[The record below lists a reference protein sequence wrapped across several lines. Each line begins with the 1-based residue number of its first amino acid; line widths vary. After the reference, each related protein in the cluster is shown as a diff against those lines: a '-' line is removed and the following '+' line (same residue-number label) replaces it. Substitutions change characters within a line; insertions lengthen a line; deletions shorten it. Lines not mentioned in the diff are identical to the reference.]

1 MLARQAALVL
11 AIALSA
17 LSCVAPTLPLP
28 PPDAPQ
34 VSRGE
39 GDSTFHL
46 SGPHGAQPNAIVVVV
61 NLSQD
66 VPRSKRVSGAQAD
79 QGGSWEC
86 DVFARAGDFLDLTQ
100 EIGTARSPSITV
112 RVPR

>member
-1 MLARQAALVL
+1 MLARRAAL
-11 AIALSA
+11 ALT
-17 LSCVAPTLPLP
+17 LLVVSCVAPTLPLP
-28 PPDAPQ
+28 PPDVPQ
-34 VSRGE
+34 VSRGS
-39 GDSTFHL
+39 DDDTFHL

-61 NLSQD
+61 NLNPA
-66 VPRSKRVSGAQAD
+66 VPRGKRVGGAQAD

-86 DVFARAGDFLDLTQ
+86 DVFARPGDLLDVTQ